1 MLILLL
7 YRVSQ
12 LDSLDNELLAAITK
26 FLVLAFE
33 CLTDLEQIKAFLLP
47 DGSNGRIVTLKHL
60 KLKLHLLH
68 LLYNLLS
75 LDLLLDQ
82 FALEMAN
89 FSLLAILCI
98 VDLIREV
105 LCNALKLLALL
116 ILLSKHVDKLVCVDV
131 LVHLKFLDLVL

>member
-116 ILLSKHVDKLVCVDV
+116 ILLS
-131 LVHLKFLDLVL
+131 

>member
-1 MLILLL
+1 MAQHQVLMLILLL

-116 ILLSKHVDKLVCVDV
+116 ILLS
-131 LVHLKFLDLVL
+131 